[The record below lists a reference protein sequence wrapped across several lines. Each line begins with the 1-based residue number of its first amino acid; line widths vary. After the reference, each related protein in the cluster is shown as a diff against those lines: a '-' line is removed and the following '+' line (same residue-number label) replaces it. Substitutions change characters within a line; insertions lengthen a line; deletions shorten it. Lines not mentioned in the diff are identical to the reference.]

1 MEHAK
6 MHLELS
12 VIKLILIFFVSL
24 NINAKDFPNV
34 PKLVSGKFIM
44 DELKARCVPRDNRC
58 CAIGIYKFKVEQDGS
73 VDSVICLGNTGR
85 YLDSLQ
91 INEFRSLKF
100 KPFIFE
106 KNTNML
112 QWFQVK
118 IYATSITNDTSKYL
132 RGLEDTIYML
142 YKQEIKDYFPNGRTF
157 LIKDNIIY
165 LPPTWVPRV
174 Q

>member
-1 MEHAK
+1 MYSQL
-6 MHLELS
+6 MIIRFVGML
-12 VIKLILIFFVSL
+12 LILIAQSFITNAQ
-24 NINAKDFPNV
+24 NIDNV
-34 PKLVSGKFIM
+34 PKLVSGKFIIN
-44 DELKARCVPRDNRC
+44 ELKARCVPRDGRC
-58 CAIGIYKFKVEQDGS
+58 CAIGIYKFKVEQNGS

-100 KPFIFE
+100 KPFILK

-118 IYATSITNDTSKYL
+118 IYSTSVINETSKYL
-132 RGLEDTIYML
+132 RGLEDTIYVL
-142 YKQEIKDYFPNGRTF
+142 YKQEIKDYFPNEKSF

-165 LPPTWVPRV
+165 LPPTWVYRV